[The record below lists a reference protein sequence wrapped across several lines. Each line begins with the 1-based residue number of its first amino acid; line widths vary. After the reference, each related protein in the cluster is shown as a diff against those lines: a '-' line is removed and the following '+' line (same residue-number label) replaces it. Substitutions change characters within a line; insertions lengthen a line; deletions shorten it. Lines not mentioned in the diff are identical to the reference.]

1 MSKETI
7 SILKIIKKDIIHQI
21 EYDSMKIIRMK
32 QKLKEIND
40 KINGAKE

>member
-7 SILKIIKKDIIHQI
+7 SILEIIKKDIIRQI

-32 QKLKEIND
+32 QKLKEINN